1 MGRAFLIQ
9 VILRLPAE
17 PQRMMYGYRFANT
30 SLRWFFD
37 AGLRSLNSK
46 KTTLLTEDY
55 EQNRARVKLNWPFK
69 KLEVLYNFQG
79 FKRYISI

>member
-9 VILRLPAE
+9 VILRLSAE
-17 PQRMMYGYRFANT
+17 PQRMMYGYKFANT

-37 AGLRSLNSK
+37 AGPRSLNSK
-46 KTTLLTEDY
+46 KNDTPTEDY

-69 KLEVLYNFQG
+69 KLEVVFNFQG